1 MKIKPKNTLI
11 HKKIYRFIIY
21 GLIGWCVEIFWTG
34 IGSLLAGDIKLT
46 GQTYLWMFPIYGL
59 AIFLEPIHNKI
70 REWPVLLRGLLY
82 TLLIFSIEYLT
93 GWFLQITIGLCPW
106 DYSNTRFS
114 LNGLI
119 RLDYAPAWFTAGI
132 LFEKLHDFLNTKLS

>member
-11 HKKIYRFIIY
+11 HKKICRFIIY
-21 GLIGWCVEIFWTG
+21 GLIGWCVEVFWTG
-34 IGSLLAGDIKLT
+34 MGSLLTGDIKLT

-59 AIFLEPIHNKI
+59 AVFLELIHNKI
-70 REWPVLLRGLLY
+70 RDWPIILRGLLY

-93 GWFLQITIGLCPW
+93 GWFLQSTIGLCPW
-106 DYSNTRFS
+106 DYSDTRFS
-114 LNGLI
+114 LNGFI

-132 LFEKLHDFLNTKLS
+132 LFEMLHDLLEIKLN